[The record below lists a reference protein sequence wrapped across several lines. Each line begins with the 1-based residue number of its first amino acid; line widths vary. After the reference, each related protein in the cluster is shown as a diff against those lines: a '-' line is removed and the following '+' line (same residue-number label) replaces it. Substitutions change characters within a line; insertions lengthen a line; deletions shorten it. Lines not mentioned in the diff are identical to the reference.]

1 MRPLRAWFT
10 ADGVVVPA
18 IAKAEDIVYSLGKIT
33 LWFNNAGAELYAVA
47 SGYRYSVDSQR
58 IYPFFEARATSNGGR
73 LKSKRGSEWIYYD
86 EIEAQDGTGEAVAFY
101 ETSSDPVILSIVSE
115 ISGNN
120 EIAIAS
126 QGFIKTSRNLEGKT
140 IKVARLPVTLPEV
153 VLISNQKIESLVLHL
168 LHNQQGR
175 DYLSTVPCALVSRP
189 QEVNSPRRKIEVTFN
204 ANDVTVIPC

>member
-1 MRPLRAWFT
+1 MTPSAFIL
-10 ADGVVVPA
+10 
-18 IAKAEDIVYSLGKIT
+18 
-33 LWFNNAGAELYAVA
+33 
-47 SGYRYSVDSQR
+47 
-58 IYPFFEARATSNGGR
+58 FFEARATSNGGR

-168 LHNQQGR
+168 LHNQQDR